1 MKFYAVRYIS
11 SRLYRHIRRRHR
23 GAAAPFF
30 PHTQARNKIPDPQSF
45 GDRDHCHTQQFRLG
59 GIFDHRKSGGLRGYF
74 VPHIFLQ
81 LLYVFALYLRSHK
94 NKESAGF
101 RWFATFTAYG
111 GTIGALISLF
121 YPDFYL
127 AQPDFWDWGIFKSFL
142 SHSTMMIGCLYLFV
156 GGYVKIRVF
165 NLIPFAA
172 GLLGTWIVGM
182 AINGLF
188 AACGL
193 EPPNAMFLQYSPIA
207 EIPFFN
213 GYGIALLMICLI
225 FLFTAVWEFFACPKG
240 GRWYNR
246 FRAVL
251 LLKKYPKDRDQL

>member
-1 MKFYAVRYIS
+1 MLFDTYHIAYIAISAAVTAGLLLLF
-11 SRLYRHIRRRHR
+11 SRIRRPETKSLILKVSGIVTIVIHNSSVWVEFLIT
-23 GAAAPFF
+23 GKAEAYGVILFPIFF
-30 PHTQARNKIPDPQSF
+30 CNFCMYLLFI
-45 GDRDHCHTQQFRLG
+45 C
-59 GIFDHRKSGGLRGYF
+59 GL
-74 VPHIFLQ
+74 I
-81 LLYVFALYLRSHK
+81 K

-101 RWFATFTAYG
+101 RWIATFTAYG